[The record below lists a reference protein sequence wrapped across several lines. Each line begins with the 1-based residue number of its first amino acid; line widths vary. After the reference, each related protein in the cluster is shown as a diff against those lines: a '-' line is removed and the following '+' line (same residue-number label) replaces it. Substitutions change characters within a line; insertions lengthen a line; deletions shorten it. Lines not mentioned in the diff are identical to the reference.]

1 MAAGRGH
8 PGTHQGTGPG
18 ARQFFN
24 LDHSQQ
30 HGSQRLLEFAAQGD
44 VHDERLWTPIAK
56 VTGAAGNSTALVGS
70 YEQVAQALL
79 RYVDLGV
86 STLLIRGFT
95 PLADARD
102 YGTCPPGPRAG
113 RPGRAR
119 ERSLKGATLTTEI
132 IGMVGTREISES
144 RGSFDGPPVDPGY
157 LARFAQAHEAAGFD
171 RVLIGYHATGPD
183 GFAVAA
189 HVLNATTRLKVLIA
203 HRPGFVAPTL
213 VARKLA
219 TLDQLTGG
227 GRVAIH
233 HITGGD
239 ELDQKRDGDFADHD
253 RRYARTAE
261 FMGLLRRELT
271 AAEPFDHDGEFY
283 RVRGAF
289 SYVKP
294 ATADGIPLYFG
305 GASPAAISVGAEHAD
320 VYMLWGEPVAQIA
333 ERIAGI
339 RAEAARHGRTVRFS
353 LSVRPIVGQ
362 TEEAAWRRAEEI
374 RAATEQRVAGSGG
387 RAGPGTRAPGTP
399 ARERR
404 SRASRSRA
412 RRGRAAGCSAS
423 ANPPRS
429 ARSGSS
435 SRRPSA
441 RCTTSGSGTA

>member
-1 MAAGRGH
+1 M
-8 PGTHQGTGPG
+8 
-18 ARQFFN
+18 
-24 LDHSQQ
+24 
-30 HGSQRLLEFAAQGD
+30 
-44 VHDERLWTPIAK
+44 
-56 VTGAAGNSTALVGS
+56 
-70 YEQVAQALL
+70 
-79 RYVDLGV
+79 
-86 STLLIRGFT
+86 
-95 PLADARD
+95 
-102 YGTCPPGPRAG
+102 
-113 RPGRAR
+113 
-119 ERSLKGATLTTEI
+119 TTEI
-132 IGMVGTREISES
+132 IGMVGTKEVSES

-189 HVLNATTRLKVLIA
+189 HVLNATTLLKVLIA

-271 AAEPFDHDGEFY
+271 ATEPFDHDGEFY

-294 ATADGIPLYFG
+294 ATADAIPLYFG

-320 VYMLWGEPVAQIA
+320 VYMLWGEPVGQIA

-339 RAEAARHGRTVRFS
+339 RAEAARHGREVRFS
-353 LSVRPIVGQ
+353 LSVRPIVAS
-362 TEEAAWRRAEEI
+362 TEEAAWQRAEQI
-374 RAATEQRVAGSGG
+374 RAATEQRVAGAPGQQQVQGVQAPETPGPARRIFGFRESSSVGSGRLQQQAAEREVHDDRLWYG
-387 RAGPGTRAPGTP
+387 VTRLTGPGGNSTALVGTARQVADALMAYRRVGVDTVLIRGFDPQADVVEWGRELVPLLREEAARTPVGAPG
-399 ARERR
+399 
-404 SRASRSRA
+404 
-412 RRGRAAGCSAS
+412 AAEGALSA
-423 ANPPRS
+423 
-429 ARSGSS
+429 
-435 SRRPSA
+435 
-441 RCTTSGSGTA
+441 